1 MLIAIPL
8 ESHPAERRVAASPD
22 SVKKLIHLGFSVAV
36 ETGAGVSACY
46 TDAAFAAMGA
56 QIISD
61 PLQLYSQA
69 DVLLKVRPPHERPGL
84 GHEVDLLREGATVI
98 SFLYPARAKELL
110 DRMAARHIT
119 VLAMDQVPRIS
130 RAQKLDALSSMAN
143 ISGYRAVILAAEHFG
158 SFFCGQMTAAGKV
171 APAKVLVIGAGVAG
185 LAALG
190 AAKGLGAVARAFD
203 TRPAVRDQVKSM
215 GAEFLEVTIEE
226 DGEGTGGYAKE
237 MSPAFIAA
245 EMALFRKQAK
255 EVDIVIT
262 TAAIPGK
269 PAPKLWLQDMVELMK
284 PGSVVVDLA
293 AETGGNC
300 DLTKADQV
308 ISHAGVTI
316 LGPTDLPS
324 QLATTA
330 SQLYAQNLVHLLTD
344 IGGAKV
350 QDPEKKD
357 FVLNMEDEVVRG
369 CTVLHRGQLIW
380 PAPAKP
386 QPAAPAKPAGLQP
399 ASTPS
404 AVSGHGRGAPPPTA
418 SGSASKALATWL
430 SVAVLVAAYVLFKD
444 SDSQGAQLFAQ
455 QVTVFAL
462 SCFVGFQVIW
472 SVAPALHTPLMSV
485 TNAISGIIV
494 VGGILHLKGDLTS
507 PAALLALAAVLFATI
522 NIGGGFLVTRRMLRM
537 FRK

>member
-22 SVKKLIHLGFSVAV
+22 SVKKLIKLGFSVAV
-36 ETGAGVSACY
+36 EAGAGVQACY
-46 TDAAFAAMGA
+46 TDAAFVAAGA
-56 QIISD
+56 AVVAD
-61 PLQLYSQA
+61 PRQLYAQA
-69 DVLLKVRPPHERPGL
+69 DVLLKVRPPHDRPDL
-84 GHEVDLLREGATVI
+84 GHEVDLLRSGATII
-98 SFLYPARAKELL
+98 SFLWPARAQELI
-110 DRMAARHIT
+110 DRMAAKQIT
-119 VLAMDQVPRIS
+119 ALAMDQVPRIS

-143 ISGYRAVILAAEHFG
+143 IAGYRAIILAAEHFG

-190 AAKGLGAVARAFD
+190 AAKGLGAVVRAFD

-215 GAEFLEVTIEE
+215 GAEFLEVTLEE
-226 DGEGTGGYAKE
+226 DGEGGGGYAKE

-245 EMALFRKQAK
+245 EMELFRKQAK

-262 TAAIPGK
+262 TALIPGK
-269 PAPKLWLQDMVELMK
+269 PAPKLWLRDIVELMK

-300 DLTKADQV
+300 DLTQADQV
-308 ISHAGVTI
+308 VVHQGVTI

-350 QDPEKKD
+350 QDAERKD

-380 PAPAKP
+380 PAPVKP
-386 QPAAPAKPAGLQP
+386 QPVAPKPPAASQTTSL
-399 ASTPS
+399 
-404 AVSGHGRGAPPPTA
+404 AVSAHGRGAPPPKA

-430 SVAVLVAAYVLFKD
+430 SFAVLVAAYFLFKD
-444 SDSQGAQLFAQ
+444 SKDTGVQLFAQ

-494 VGGILHLKGDLTS
+494 IGGILHLKGDLTS
-507 PAALLALAAVLFATI
+507 PAALLALGAVLFATI